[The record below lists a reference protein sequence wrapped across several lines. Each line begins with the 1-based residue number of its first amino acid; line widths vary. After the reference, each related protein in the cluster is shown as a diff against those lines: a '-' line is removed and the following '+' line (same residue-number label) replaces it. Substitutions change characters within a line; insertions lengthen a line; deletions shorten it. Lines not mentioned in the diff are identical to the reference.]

1 MPTGDG
7 STPTKT
13 SERPHHLGVPSLN
26 PFQKPLILIG
36 YWSGGYADGGW
47 PDVRDFVDQ
56 DWDED
61 ERVDV
66 GIYLRNGLV
75 ARAWLGFSRC
85 RLCDN
90 AANGNLDL
98 TDGIY
103 IWPEGL
109 AHYVFD
115 HHVRLPPEFV
125 EHVQARNEL
134 ADDVHVD
141 ERWWRSVAP
150 PAG

>member
-1 MPTGDG
+1 MA
-7 STPTKT
+7 
-13 SERPHHLGVPSLN
+13 
-26 PFQKPLILIG
+26 
-36 YWSGGYADGGW
+36 WSRGRGW
-47 PDVRDFVDQ
+47 AFRH
-56 DWDED
+56 
-61 ERVDV
+61 
-66 GIYLRNGLV
+66 
-75 ARAWLGFSRC
+75 AASAT
-85 RLCDN
+85 N